1 MAMQMC
7 CQLIKYSRFEGSISL
22 SLTVMLSANGA
33 VPEKSRCSPSHFKT
47 LQAVKYA
54 TLPRP
59 LLYVRSNVICG
70 IDFFIGSS
78 DREILL
84 LCVAEEWLQF
94 RRDKVTFL
102 YIVEFARIILGVAGG
117 NFHI

>member
-1 MAMQMC
+1 
-7 CQLIKYSRFEGSISL
+7 
-22 SLTVMLSANGA
+22 MLSANGA
-33 VPEKSRCSPSHFKT
+33 VPEKSRRSPSHFKT

-59 LLYVRSNVICG
+59 LLYVCSNVICG

-84 LCVAEEWLQF
+84 LRVAEEWLQF

-117 NFHI
+117 SFHI